1 MQNQIETKAAEVSG
15 AAKVDNLKR
24 VANTRTVIV
33 YGIPL
38 DLGLTSK
45 ELQQWLYSQIP
56 KSDDIQIIDVDI
68 ETGTNSVSVE
78 LASVEMVE
86 KFKKLDGVVCLG
98 EKIGVRRIG
107 EETSKT
113 SA

>member
-1 MQNQIETKAAEVSG
+1 
-15 AAKVDNLKR
+15 
-24 VANTRTVIV
+24 
-33 YGIPL
+33 
-38 DLGLTSK
+38 
-45 ELQQWLYSQIP
+45 
-56 KSDDIQIIDVDI
+56 
-68 ETGTNSVSVE
+68 
-78 LASVEMVE
+78 MVE